1 MQHNNRFK
9 KVVIL
14 VSILLLPSLFYLFLY
29 SGENN
34 FKRLPYFGPKEF
46 SSVTGDTLF
55 HKIPDFTFTNHLG
68 ETVSQED
75 YEGKIYVADF
85 FFATCPSIC
94 PKMATH
100 LLEVQGHFLDR
111 SDFAILSHTVN
122 PEHDSVEVLKEY
134 SEKVHAIDSVW
145 NFVTGPKEDI
155 YDIAFKGYFV
165 NALPDEIAPGGFLHS
180 QLLILVDKK
189 GHIRGFFDG
198 TSTSE
203 VNDMYDA
210 IEILYKEEFA
220 PLKKRKK

>member
-1 MQHNNRFK
+1 MQNNRIK

-34 FKRLPYFGPKEF
+34 FKRPQFYGPKEPV
-46 SSVTGDTLF
+46 SENSNDTIY
-55 HKIPDFTFTNHLG
+55 HKIPDFEFVNHLG
-68 ETVSQED
+68 KTITQED
-75 YEGKIYVADF
+75 YRGKIYVADF
-85 FFATCPSIC
+85 FFATCPTIC

-100 LLEVQGHFLDR
+100 LLEVQGHFYDR
-111 SDFAILSHTVN
+111 TDFAILSHTVN
-122 PEHDSVEVLKEY
+122 PEHDDVNVLKAY
-134 SEKVHAIDSVW
+134 SEKVHGIDSIW
-145 NFVTGPKEDI
+145 SFVTGPKEKI

-189 GHIRGFFDG
+189 GHIRGYFDG

-203 VNDMYDA
+203 VNTMYDA

-220 PLKKRKK
+220 PLKK